1 MKNKAHTSLKT
12 FSKGNSSPEVDR
24 FLKDVRDLLGFIR
37 VENAV
42 LSDEGHLS
50 LQGLYM
56 QKMVMLKD
64 LEEKAAILA
73 ERDSSTLIDHGLG
86 ILSDVQK
93 ELQANTAQ
101 HIHALQNKTGRN
113 TAIDF
118 SEEGNTKCH

>member
-1 MKNKAHTSLKT
+1 M
-12 FSKGNSSPEVDR
+12 

-42 LSDEGHLS
+42 MSDEGHLS

-64 LEEKAAILA
+64 LEEKASELI
-73 ERDSSTLIDHGLG
+73 EHDSNALIDHGLG

-101 HIHALQNKTGRN
+101 HIYALKNKTKGN
-113 TAIDF
+113 N
-118 SEEGNTKCH
+118 SESIASKGHMKCH